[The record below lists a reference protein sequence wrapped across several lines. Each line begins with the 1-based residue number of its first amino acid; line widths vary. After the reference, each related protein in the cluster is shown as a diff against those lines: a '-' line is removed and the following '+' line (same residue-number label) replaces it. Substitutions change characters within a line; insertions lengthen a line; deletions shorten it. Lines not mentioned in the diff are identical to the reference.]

1 MAKVLQAFGHDYDLV
16 FATPDG
22 QPPQLDING
31 MALNFHAV
39 PGLGL
44 ATARAAVAQATRFDA
59 ATFRQRRPR
68 PLARRDAELATAY
81 QLLGRLPVSQPLPN
95 TDKEAKLLRDDIVTA
110 FAALPEYPYHSAREL
125 VERNR
130 DPQDPL
136 KLRDFAFVHM
146 PGGHA
151 PMIDF
156 VDNPY
161 LGELLNTLHED
172 GVLISLICHAPVAMV
187 SAKHRVAADD
197 EISTTSDHHFKGAR
211 LTTVPKHAELLALTT
226 AYPKVPGHK
235 TRLTY
240 YVDEALKEVGYQVE
254 TATNPAA
261 VRVVYDENA
270 HLLTGNGPQ
279 AIDDQAAKLRQLLD
293 AAARRGRPATTRAPA

>member
-1 MAKVLQAFGHDYDLV
+1 
-16 FATPDG
+16 
-22 QPPQLDING
+22 LDING
-31 MALNFHAV
+31 MALSFHAV
-39 PGLGL
+39 PGLGP

-59 ATFRQRRPR
+59 DTFRQRRPQ
-68 PLARRDAELATAY
+68 LVARRDAELATAY
-81 QLLGRLPVSQPLPN
+81 RLLGGIPVSQPLPN
-95 TDKEAKLLRDDIVTA
+95 TPIRKPSSSATTS
-110 FAALPEYPYHSAREL
+110 PERSRHCPEHPHHSARDL

-187 SAKHRVAADD
+187 STRYRVAADG
-197 EISTTSDHHFKGAR
+197 EISTTSDHHFKGAQ
-211 LTTVPKHAELLALTT
+211 LTAVPKHAEVFALTT

-240 YVDEALKEVGYQVE
+240 YVDEALKEAGYQVE

-261 VRVVYDENA
+261 VRVVYDEKAN
-270 HLLTGNGPQ
+270 LLTGNGPQ

-293 AAARRGRPATTRAPA
+293 GASQRGRPATTRTPA